1 MPEIHYFG
9 PQAIFGYSRASR
21 GPRGCPSASG
31 LAGGASRVPRGIPPP
46 ARHAP
51 RVPAINPAPPPA
63 PGIPGAHPGLK
74 YTYFWLGFFAF
85 RIYSSKGM
93 YCILYPSLPRFGS
106 ACMGCLLAAA
116 PGPHPGLAGF
126 SGQIAERSMLWGF
139 SGMESPNIILFH
151 FSRTRLDPYRPF
163 AGSRSRSTCWP
174 SGF

>member
-9 PQAIFGYSRASR
+9 PRAIFGCSRASR

-31 LAGGASRVPRGIPPP
+31 LAGGAFHVPRGIPPP

-51 RVPAINPAPPPA
+51 RVPAINPAPPLA

-74 YTYFWLGFFAF
+74 YTHFWLGFFAF
-85 RIYSSKGM
+85 RIYSSKCM

-116 PGPHPGLAGF
+116 PGAHPGLRVLAG
-126 SGQIAERSMLWGF
+126 
-139 SGMESPNIILFH
+139 
-151 FSRTRLDPYRPF
+151 PF
-163 AGSRSRSTCWP
+163 GRRSRIL
-174 SGF
+174 GFLMSADLIPILL